1 MGRMARAV
9 FNNKQSDLLQDL
21 GQLSEV
27 EELPERPDVGLRHLE
42 RLELAELPV
51 VAEGGDVLAQPLE
64 GVVQPVHPLPLARV
78 RRPPPL
84 VSAAK
89 QG

>member
-1 MGRMARAV
+1 MARCV
-9 FNNKQSDLLQDL
+9 FNYQQSDFFFDL
-21 GQLSEV
+21 GEFSEV
-27 EELPERPDVGLRHLE
+27 EELPERSDVGLRHLE

-84 VSAAK
+84 VSER
-89 QG
+89 QSHHC

>member
-1 MGRMARAV
+1 M
-9 FNNKQSDLLQDL
+9 DL
-21 GQLSEV
+21 GQFSEV
-27 EELPERPDVGLRHLE
+27 EELPEGADVGLRHLE
-42 RLELAELPV
+42 GLELAELPV

-84 VSAAK
+84 VSATK
-89 QG
+89 Q